1 MNTKSIKRNLAI
13 CSLAVLLSS
22 MSLHS
27 AAENK
32 DMMNDRDSDYKHPW
46 MMGGG
51 TGYGMMDGGMGYGMM
66 GSGMGYGMM
75 GSGMGYGMMGS
86 GMGYGMMGS
95 GMGYGMMGGDM
106 GSCMMGSGMFDSGM
120 MGRRAEILGMTD
132 EQRATMRK
140 ITADLRHS
148 NIQRISKIM
157 DVHDQLAELY
167 EKEPLDAKAIGSV
180 YGQIFDLRQQMI
192 EAGIEAKNK
201 KRNVLNKK

>member
-1 MNTKSIKRNLAI
+1 MNTKSIMRNLAM
-13 CSLAVLLSS
+13 CSLAAVLGSV
-22 MSLHS
+22 SLHS

-32 DMMNDRDSDYKHPW
+32 DMMSDRDSDYKHSW

-51 TGYGMMDGGMGYGMM
+51 M
-66 GSGMGYGMM
+66 GS
-75 GSGMGYGMMGS
+75 
-86 GMGYGMMGS
+86 
-95 GMGYGMMGGDM
+95 GMMGGDM
-106 GSCMMGSGMFDSGM
+106 GSCMMGGGMGSGM
-120 MGRRAEILGMTD
+120 MGHRAEMLDITD

-140 ITADLRHS
+140 ITADLRRS
-148 NIQRISKIM
+148 NIERMSKIM

-201 KRNVLNKK
+201 KRKVLNKE